1 MRKVKSPLGVLVFI
15 VIISALLFS
24 SDHSLS
30 QQIDPVTSITSVEAP
45 DWVKGDVFVGVGN
58 GSYQVYSN
66 SGDLKE
72 TISDGLGGFTAGCAF
87 NPTLD
92 KLYTTDFSSRMV
104 VVYDNAPP
112 HPILQTINTGHSDG
126 GCSESVV
133 FDAAGNFYVGDG
145 CDEDIPKYDAAG
157 VLQQK
162 FDPAIEARG
171 SDWIDLA
178 ADQCTLLYTSAGTTI
193 KRFDVCTNTQLADFA
208 SGLHG
213 PAFALRILP
222 NGDVLVADTVDIH
235 RLDSTGAIVQTYDV
249 HDDAHDEDSW
259 SALNLDPN
267 ATSFWAGDFSSS
279 N

>member
-1 MRKVKSPLGVLVFI
+1 MRKVKSPLGVPVFI
-15 VIISALLFS
+15 AIISALLLS

-30 QQIDPVTSITSVEAP
+30 QQEAP

-112 HPILQTINTGHSDG
+112 HPILQTINTEHSDG

-133 FDAAGNFYVGDG
+133 FDAAGNFYVGDR
-145 CDEDIPKYDAAG
+145 CDEDIRKYDAAG
-157 VLQQK
+157 VLPQN
-162 FDPAIEARG
+162 FDAAIEARG

-222 NGDVLVADTVDIH
+222 IFDVLVANTVDIH

-249 HDDAHDEDSW
+249 PGEDSW

-267 ATSFWAGDFSSS
+267 ATSCWAGDFSSS
-279 N
+279 NFYRFNL